1 MAKTN
6 MLMREKKRLKVAKKY
21 AKRRAEL
28 KELIR
33 DPKTGQEGREAAQ
46 VELQKQPRDAGATR
60 QRNRCSI
67 TGRSRGVYRK
77 FGLARTK
84 LREAANRAVQQRQT
98 RTASGR
104 LVRFRFDEGDRQQI
118 SMTQRN
124 GKNTPIQGTSA
135 DILKRALRLLEDQL
149 RDTSAKI
156 VNIIHDEI
164 VVEVDA
170 GEAEA
175 VAQKVERAM
184 CAAGEEYLQT
194 VPVKVETEIADE
206 WVK

>member
-21 AKRRAEL
+21 ATRRAEL

-46 VELQKQPRDAGATR
+46 AELQKQPRDAAATR

-84 LREAANRAVQQRQT
+84 LREAANRGEIPGLSK
-98 RTASGR
+98 ASWKG
-104 LVRFRFDEGDRQQI
+104 LWKKE
-118 SMTQRN
+118 
-124 GKNTPIQGTSA
+124 
-135 DILKRALRLLEDQL
+135 
-149 RDTSAKI
+149 
-156 VNIIHDEI
+156 H
-164 VVEVDA
+164 
-170 GEAEA
+170 
-175 VAQKVERAM
+175 
-184 CAAGEEYLQT
+184 Y
-194 VPVKVETEIADE
+194 
-206 WVK
+206 